1 MRVGLLTSGA
11 TYFSMAVFC
20 LAKLGVLPG
29 GGDKE
34 GVSWTDK
41 AVEIIGAGPVIVAF
55 GVAFTIIASAHF
67 WKAYKLKYAD
77 LFEAPEKAMPLAHV
91 VSIIG
96 LTARGIVLGLLAYL
110 MWRRFLIAD
119 SPSALIIL

>member
-67 WKAYKLKYAD
+67 WKAYKRKYAD
-77 LFEAPEKAMPLAHV
+77 GHPYQPRVL
-91 VSIIG
+91 IG
-96 LTARGIVLGLLAYL
+96 AFVDMRCRVGENGSVAVRLGA
-110 MWRRFLIAD
+110 
-119 SPSALIIL
+119 